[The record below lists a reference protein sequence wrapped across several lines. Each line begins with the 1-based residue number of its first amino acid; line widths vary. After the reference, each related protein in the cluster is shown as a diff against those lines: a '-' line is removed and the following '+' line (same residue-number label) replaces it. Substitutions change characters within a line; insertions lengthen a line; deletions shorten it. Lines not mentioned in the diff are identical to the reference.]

1 MTFEPDDARVRI
13 PRELALKLAKIAKAE
28 NITGRYAWG
37 TLARKVLLE
46 YIEHY
51 EEEKNES

>member
-1 MTFEPDDARVRI
+1 MTFEQDDARLRVPQDMAQR
-13 PRELALKLAKIAKAE
+13 LAKIAKAE

>member
-1 MTFEPDDARVRI
+1 MTFEQDDARLRVPQDMAQR
-13 PRELALKLAKIAKAE
+13 LAKIAKAE

-46 YIEHY
+46 YIEQY
-51 EEEKNES
+51 EEVAE